1 MEIIESILT
10 NNDCYRANRKITVK
24 GLMIHSVGCSQPNAS
39 VFINQW
45 NKTNVEKCVH
55 AFIQPD
61 GKVYQTLPWD
71 MRGWHCGGSGN
82 NTHIGVEMTEPATIR
97 YTGGSSWTD
106 LNPTET
112 KKHVLATYQVAV
124 KLFAY
129 LCTEFKLNPLQDGVI
144 ISHHEGNMRG
154 IASNHADVEHIWK
167 KFGLTME
174 QFRKDIQNT
183 MAKEENKPATNEANN
198 KATGLYR
205 VRKSWEDIGSQI
217 GAYSI
222 LDNAIKQAKAN
233 DGYKVYDEKGN
244 QVYPPIEAKPVENKP
259 VNETFLVK
267 VIADGLNIRK
277 GPGTNYS
284 ITGVIKDKGVYTIVE
299 TNDTWGKLK
308 SGAGWISLKYTEMLD
323 NKSTQTENKPK
334 TDLKVGDK
342 VKVKNGVKT
351 YDGKNLA
358 SFVYQN
364 VYTVLQINGNR
375 VVIGINNTVTAAIHK
390 ENLILL

>member
-10 NNDCYRANRKITVK
+10 QNDCYRAGRKIAVQ

-39 VFINQW
+39 VFIKQW
-45 NKTNVEKCVH
+45 NKSGVQKCVH

-61 GKVYQTLPWD
+61 GKVYQTLPWSH
-71 MRGWHCGGSGN
+71 RGWHGGGSCN
-82 NTHIGVEMTEPATIR
+82 NTHIGVEMTEPSTIK

-106 LNPTET
+106 LNPAET
-112 KKHVLATYQVAV
+112 KKHVFATYQTAIE
-124 KLFAY
+124 LFAY
-129 LCTEFKLNPLQDGVI
+129 LCTEFKLNPLADGVI

-154 IASNHADVEHIWK
+154 IASNHGDVEHIWG

-174 QFRKDIQNT
+174 QFRKDIKNA
-183 MAKEENKPATNEANN
+183 MRKEENKPS
-198 KATGLYR
+198 TGLYR
-205 VRKSWEDIGSQI
+205 VRKTWEDAKSQI
-217 GAYSI
+217 GAYSV
-222 LDNAIKQAKAN
+222 LENAKKQADVHN
-233 DGYKVYDEKGN
+233 GYKVYDEKGN
-244 QVYPPIEAKPVENKP
+244 QVYPPVNGKSVDNNP
-259 VNETFLVK
+259 VNSQFLVK
-267 VIADGLNIRK
+267 VTADALNIRK

-342 VKVKNGVKT
+342 VKVKSGAKT
-351 YDGKNLA
+351 YTGGNLA

-364 VYTVLQINGNR
+364 TYNVIQINGDR
-375 VVIGINNTVTAAIHK
+375 VVIGIGTAVTAAIHK
-390 ENLILL
+390 DNLILL

>member
-10 NNDCYRANRKITVK
+10 QNDCYRANRKINVK

-82 NTHIGVEMTEPATIR
+82 NTHIGVEMTEPSTIK

-106 LNPTET
+106 LNPAET
-112 KKHVLATYQVAV
+112 KKHVFATYQTAIE
-124 KLFAY
+124 LFAY
-129 LCTEFKLNPLQDGVI
+129 LCTEFKLNPLADGVI

-154 IASNHADVEHIWK
+154 IASNHGDVEHIWG

-174 QFRKDIQNT
+174 QFRKDIKNA
-183 MAKEENKPATNEANN
+183 MRKEENKPS
-198 KATGLYR
+198 TGLYR
-205 VRKSWEDIGSQI
+205 VRKTWEDTKSQI
-217 GAYSI
+217 GAYSV
-222 LDNAIKQAKAN
+222 LENAKKQADVHN
-233 DGYKVYDEKGN
+233 GYKVYDEKGN
-244 QVYPPIEAKPVENKP
+244 QVYPPVNGKSVDNNP
-259 VNETFLVK
+259 VNSQFLVK
-267 VIADGLNIRK
+267 VTADALNIRK

-308 SGAGWISLKYTEMLD
+308 SGAGWICLKYTDRLD
-323 NKSTQTENKPK
+323 NTPTQTENKPK

-342 VKVKNGVKT
+342 VKVKSGAKT
-351 YDGKNLA
+351 YTGGNLA

-364 VYTVLQINGNR
+364 TYNVIQINGDR
-375 VVIGINNTVTAAIHK
+375 VVIGIGTAVTAAIHK
-390 ENLILL
+390 DNLILL

>member
-10 NNDCYRANRKITVK
+10 NNDCYRANRKINIK

-174 QFRKDIQNT
+174 QFRKDIKET
-183 MAKEENKPATNEANN
+183 MDNK
-198 KATGLYR
+198 
-205 VRKSWEDIGSQI
+205 SQQEP
-217 GAYSI
+217 
-222 LDNAIKQAKAN
+222 KPTK
-233 DGYKVYDEKGN
+233 
-244 QVYPPIEAKPVENKP
+244 VYPPISEKPVENKP
-259 VNETFLVK
+259 VNDTFLVK
-267 VIADGLNIRK
+267 VTADGLNIRK

-284 ITGVIKDKGVYTIVE
+284 INGVIRDKGVYTIVE
-299 TNDTWGKLK
+299 TNGNWGRLK
-308 SGAGWISLKYTEMLD
+308 SGAGWISLKYTETI
-323 NKSTQTENKPK
+323 NNTTNQTNSKPVK
-334 TDLKVGDK
+334 TLQVGDK
-342 VKVKNGVKT
+342 VKVKSGAKT
-351 YDGKNLA
+351 YTGGNLA

-364 VYTVLQINGNR
+364 TYNVIQINSDR
-375 VVIGINNTVTAAIHK
+375 VVIGIGTTVTAAIHK
-390 ENLILL
+390 DNLILL

>member
-10 NNDCYRANRKITVK
+10 NNDCYRANRKINVK

-71 MRGWHCGGSGN
+71 MRGWHAGGNAN
-82 NTHIGVEMTEPATIR
+82 NTHVGVEMTEPSTIK

-106 LNPTET
+106 LNPAET
-112 KKHVLATYQVAV
+112 KKHVFATYQTAIE
-124 KLFAY
+124 LFAY
-129 LCTEFKLNPLQDGVI
+129 LCTEFKLNPIQDGVI
-144 ISHHEGNMRG
+144 ISHSEGHQRG
-154 IASNHADVEHIWK
+154 IASNHGDVEHIWR

-174 QFRKDIQNT
+174 QFRKDIKNAMT
-183 MAKEENKPATNEANN
+183 KEENKPS
-198 KATGLYR
+198 TGLYR
-205 VRKSWEDIGSQI
+205 VRKTWEDAKSQI
-217 GAYSI
+217 GAYSV
-222 LDNAIKQAKAN
+222 LENAKKQADARN
-233 DGYKVYDEKGN
+233 GYKVYDEKGN
-244 QVYPPIEAKPVENKP
+244 QVYPSIEAKPVEDKP
-259 VNETFLVK
+259 ANNTFLVK
-267 VIADGLNIRK
+267 ITADALNIRQ

-284 ITGVIKDKGVYTIVE
+284 ITGVIKDKGIYTIVE

-308 SGAGWISLKYTEMLD
+308 SGAGWISLKYTERLD
-323 NKSTQTENKPK
+323 NTPTQVENKPK

-342 VKVKNGVKT
+342 VKVKSGAKT
-351 YDGKNLA
+351 YTGGNLA

-364 VYTVLQINGNR
+364 VYTVLQINDNR
-375 VVIGINNTVTAAIHK
+375 VVIGMNNTVTAAIHK
-390 ENLILL
+390 DNLILL

>member
-10 NNDCYRANRKITVK
+10 QNDCYKAGRKIAVQ
-24 GLMIHSVGCSQPNAS
+24 GLMIHSVGCNQPNAE
-39 VFINQW
+39 VFIKQW
-45 NKTNVEKCVH
+45 NKSGVQKCVH

-61 GKVYQTLPWD
+61 GKVYQTLPWSH
-71 MRGWHCGGSGN
+71 RGWHGGGSCN
-82 NTHIGVEMTEPATIR
+82 NTHIGVEMTEPSTIK

-106 LNPTET
+106 LNPAET
-112 KKHVLATYQVAV
+112 KKHVFATYQTAIE
-124 KLFAY
+124 LFAY
-129 LCTEFKLNPLQDGVI
+129 LCTEFKLNPLQEGVI
-144 ISHHEGNMRG
+144 ISHSEGHKRG
-154 IASNHADVEHIWK
+154 IASNHGDVEHIWR

-174 QFRKDIQNT
+174 QFREDIQNAMT
-183 MAKEENKPATNEANN
+183 KEENKPETNENN

-205 VRKSWEDIGSQI
+205 VRKSWTDVCSQI

-244 QVYPPIEAKPVENKP
+244 QVYPPVNGKSVDNNP
-259 VNETFLVK
+259 VNSQFLVK
-267 VIADGLNIRK
+267 VTADALNIRK

-308 SGAGWISLKYTEMLD
+308 SGAGWINLKYTERLD
-323 NKSTQTENKPK
+323 NTHTQTENKPK

-342 VKVKNGVKT
+342 VKVKNGAKT
-351 YDGKNLA
+351 YDGGNLA
-358 SFVYQN
+358 TFVYQN
-364 VYTVLQINGNR
+364 VYTVLQINDNR

>member
-1 MEIIESILT
+1 MKIIESILT
-10 NNDCYRANRKITVK
+10 NNDCYRANRKINVK
-24 GLMIHSVGCSQPNAS
+24 GLMIHSVGCSQPKAE
-39 VFINQW
+39 VFIKQW
-45 NKTNVEKCVH
+45 NKSGVQKCVH
-55 AFIQPD
+55 AFIEPN

-71 MRGWHCGGSGN
+71 MRGWHAGGNAN
-82 NTHIGVEMTEPATIR
+82 NTHVGVEMTEPATIR

-144 ISHHEGNMRG
+144 ISHSEGHQRE
-154 IASNHADVEHIWK
+154 IASNHGDVEHIWR

-174 QFRKDIQNT
+174 QFRKDIKNAMT
-183 MAKEENKPATNEANN
+183 KEENKPSSV
-198 KATGLYR
+198 LYR
-205 VRKSWEDIGSQI
+205 VRKSWEDAKSQI
-217 GAYSI
+217 GAYAVFE
-222 LDNAIKQAKAN
+222 NAKKQAEKN
-233 DGYKVYDEKGN
+233 KGYQVYDEKGN
-244 QVYPPIEAKPVENKP
+244 QVYPVVEKPEKP
-259 VNETFLVK
+259 VNNSFLVM
-267 VIADGLNIRK
+267 VTADGLNIRK

-308 SGAGWISLKYTEMLD
+308 SGAGWISLKYTERLD
-323 NKSTQTENKPK
+323 NTPTQTENKPK

-364 VYTVLQINGNR
+364 VYTVLQINDNR

-390 ENLILL
+390 DNLILL